1 MALLNKLD
9 ETKLRSLSYGDKS
22 STPYITVD
30 INNQKVKAGGVT
42 IPVANNGNR
51 INSAIID
58 TARIT
63 RFLLDKP
70 EWSLKQISQQ
80 FMNIKPNF
88 GYINGTP
95 YRLPTSFQLY
105 TPLNTLAQVAATG
118 VGGHIE
124 RQGLVPGNIISN
136 IAGTGTYEDI
146 KKGELSIDV
155 TGIKN
160 PLVQL
165 TSKLITY
172 NIKPSKTAA
181 GTLLSNILSF
191 ITDPQDPLYSYV
203 GGPKSFGG
211 IGNTTIRRYYNITD
225 SVGRSNL
232 NGFIINNKERDAV
245 YREDSNGSIVSYG
258 TTMYYPELLGVS
270 NKAALLGGDYST
282 IKLPINNDTDTPAY
296 LNQQQQLTPVA
307 PNSPL
312 LFDIFTPASGQT
324 VLDNG
329 YIKYNGNSSTYMS
342 WPKDNI
348 ITYNNGF
355 SSVSFKSPGAGW
367 FGISREVRVESGRR
381 DGINLT
387 PLFTTNKGSE
397 GNDRINIGGNS
408 YDIRDLIKFRIEA
421 IDTDNPDQKTW
432 MIFRAF
438 LTDLT
443 DNVTA
448 DWNGQ
453 RYVGRG
459 EKSYTYQGHDRT
471 VNVSFK
477 VAALSAEEME
487 PMYQKLNY
495 LMSNM
500 MGDYNNNG
508 IMRGPFTKMT
518 IGNWFDRQPCVITSL
533 TYKVPND
540 SPWEVSM
547 DSPERNIDGE
557 FNVKQLTLPHIV
569 EVSLTFIPIG
579 VQKREGNDYVNVLPQ
594 KGANQSNIAQNEI
607 GYPFITGSK
616 IPNPRSE
623 FEKFAISGQ
632 INASNAMD
640 ELAPSYFTMPNAQPS
655 PIIGKQMD
663 FSFPPSALNTPSF
676 IGPPVQ

>member
-9 ETKLRSLSYGDKS
+9 ETKLRSVSYGDIS

-88 GYINGTP
+88 GYIDGTP

-136 IAGTGTYEDI
+136 RAGTGTYEDI

-225 SVGRSNL
+225 SVGKSNL

-258 TTMYYPELLGVS
+258 TTMYYPDFLGVS
-270 NKAALLGGDYST
+270 RKAMLLGEDYDLLG
-282 IKLPINNDTDTPAY
+282 LPTNNETAVPGY
-296 LNQQQQLTPVA
+296 LNQTQSLIPST

-312 LFDIFTPASGQT
+312 LFNIFTPTTVDSNNYNQT
-324 VLDNG
+324 YKIDL
-329 YIKYNGNSSTYMS
+329 
-342 WPKDNI
+342 KDDI

-367 FGISREVRVESGRR
+367 FGISREVRVESGKR

-387 PLFTTNKGSE
+387 PLFTTEKGSE
-397 GNDRINIGGNS
+397 GNDRIKINNNL
-408 YDIRDLIKFRIEA
+408 YNIRDLIKFRIEA
-421 IDTDNPDQKTW
+421 INTDNPDQKTW

-547 DSPERNIDGE
+547 DSPERNVDGK
-557 FNVKQLTLPHIV
+557 FVVKQLTLPHIV
-569 EVSLTFIPIG
+569 EVSLTFTPIG
-579 VQKREGNDYVNVLPQ
+579 VQKKENDYVNVLPQ
-594 KGANQSNIAQNEI
+594 KGADQSNIAQNEK
-607 GYPFITGSK
+607 GYQFITGIK
-616 IPNPRSE
+616 IPNPSSE
-623 FEKFAISGQ
+623 FEAFKIGNN
-632 INASNAMD
+632 INGD
-640 ELAPSYFTMPNAQPS
+640 TYLAE
-655 PIIGKQMD
+655 
-663 FSFPPSALNTPSF
+663 
-676 IGPPVQ
+676 

>member
-9 ETKLRSLSYGDKS
+9 ETKLRSVPYGDIS
-22 STPYITVD
+22 STPYVTVD
-30 INNQKVKAGGVT
+30 INNQKVKAGGTT
-42 IPVANNGNR
+42 IPVANNGAR

-70 EWSLKQISQQ
+70 GWSLKQVSQQ

-88 GYINGTP
+88 GYVLGTP
-95 YRLPTSFQLY
+95 YALPTSFQLY

-118 VGGHIE
+118 IGGHIE

-136 IAGTGTYEDI
+136 ILGNGTYEDI
-146 KKGELSIDV
+146 KKGENDIDV
-155 TGIKN
+155 TGVKN

-181 GTLLSNILSF
+181 GTFLSNILSVF
-191 ITDPQDPLYSYV
+191 KDPHDPLYSYL

-211 IGNTTIRRYYNITD
+211 VGSTTIRRYYNITD

-232 NGFIINNKERDAV
+232 NGFIINTKERNAL
-245 YREDSNGSIVSYG
+245 YKEDDNKNVVSNG
-258 TTMYYPELLGVS
+258 TTMYYPDLLGVS

-282 IKLPINNDTDTPAY
+282 IGLPTNNETAIPDY
-296 LNQQQQLTPVA
+296 LNQQQSLIPSV

-312 LFDIFTPASGQT
+312 LFNIFTSNPTGSKQT
-324 VLDNG
+324 
-329 YIKYNGNSSTYMS
+329 YITTPNS
-342 WPKDNI
+342 NI
-348 ITYNNGF
+348 ITYSNGF
-355 SSVSFKSPGAGW
+355 TTASFKSPGAGW
-367 FGISREVRVESGRR
+367 YGISREIRVESGRR

-387 PLFTTNKGSE
+387 PLFTTNGGKEGS
-397 GNDRINIGGNS
+397 DRIKINGES
-408 YDIRDLIKFRIEA
+408 YNIRDLIKFRIEA
-421 IDTDNPDQKTW
+421 IDTDNTSQKTW

-438 LTDLT
+438 LTDLS
-443 DNVTA
+443 DSVTA
-448 DWNGQ
+448 NWNSQ
-453 RYVGRG
+453 MYIGRG

-471 VNVSFK
+471 VNIGFK
-477 VAALSAEEME
+477 VAALSADEME

-500 MGDYNNNG
+500 MGDYNGNG

-533 TYKVPND
+533 TYKVPNE
-540 SPWEVSM
+540 SPWEISM
-547 DSPERNIDGE
+547 DSPERNTNGE
-557 FNVKQLTLPHIV
+557 FVIKQLTLPHIV

-579 VQKREGNDYVNVLPQ
+579 VQKRNGNNYENVLPQ
-594 KGANQSNIAQNEI
+594 KSANQSNIAQNEV

-616 IPNPRSE
+616 TPNDDSE
-623 FEKFAISGQ
+623 FEAFSIYGQKNSDIIST
-632 INASNAMD
+632 ST
-640 ELAPSYFTMPNAQPS
+640 SY
-655 PIIGKQMD
+655 
-663 FSFPPSALNTPSF
+663 TPSF
-676 IGPPVQ
+676 IGPPTQ

>member
-9 ETKLRSLSYGDKS
+9 ETKLRSVSYGDIS

-105 TPLNTLAQVAATG
+105 TPLNTLAQVVATG

-225 SVGRSNL
+225 SVGKSNL

-282 IKLPINNDTDTPAY
+282 IGLPTNNETAVPDY
-296 LNQQQQLTPVA
+296 LNQQQSLIPSI

-312 LFDIFTPASGQT
+312 LFDIFTPTTVDSNNYNQT
-324 VLDNG
+324 YKTDL
-329 YIKYNGNSSTYMS
+329 
-342 WPKDNI
+342 KDDI
-348 ITYNNGF
+348 IVYNNGF

-387 PLFTTNKGSE
+387 PLFTTKKGSE
-397 GNDRINIGGNS
+397 GNDRIKINNNL
-408 YDIRDLIKFRIEA
+408 YNIRDLIKFRIEA

-477 VAALSAEEME
+477 VAALSADEME

-547 DSPERNIDGE
+547 DSPERNVDGK
-557 FNVKQLTLPHIV
+557 FVVKQLTLPHIV
-569 EVSLTFIPIG
+569 EVSLTFTPIG
-579 VQKREGNDYVNVLPQ
+579 VQKKENNYVNVLPQ
-594 KGANQSNIAQNEI
+594 KGADQSNIAQNEK
-607 GYPFITGSK
+607 GYQFITGSK
-616 IPNPRSE
+616 IPNPDSE
-623 FEKFAISGQ
+623 FEGFKIGGN
-632 INASNAMD
+632 INGD
-640 ELAPSYFTMPNAQPS
+640 TYLAE
-655 PIIGKQMD
+655 
-663 FSFPPSALNTPSF
+663 
-676 IGPPVQ
+676 